1 VRRSRCSSGA
11 ARAYGYGLVELL
23 VAMSLGLLVCG
34 AMLGL
39 YRVQRSAYD
48 QASERARMDEAGRAA
63 LDLIAA
69 HLRMAGY
76 PAGLFAAGAA
86 PLAAPGALF
95 ACAAGR
101 PTGDLAAAR
110 CEADARGSDGIQLR
124 YADSGIS
131 SWAAAPGVSTDCLG
145 QALPAGAWNSARFF
159 ARPSGSTGEPEL
171 YCEGG
176 ARMGAAQPVVEGVE
190 MLRFSYWMNG
200 RAAPVRDLS
209 GVVLDHLQAVS
220 LCVLVRGK
228 PAARARAYL
237 DCDGQRQPATDRRP
251 RQTYRPVLALR
262 NLTVRN

>member
-1 VRRSRCSSGA
+1 
-11 ARAYGYGLVELL
+11 VELL

-48 QASERARMDEAGRAA
+48 QASERAHMDEAGRAA
-63 LDLIAA
+63 LDLIAV

-76 PAGLFAAGAA
+76 PAGLFAPGAA

-101 PTGDLAAAR
+101 PAGDLAAPR
-110 CEADARGSDGIQLR
+110 CESDPRGSDGIQLR
-124 YADSGIS
+124 YADSGVS
-131 SWAAAPGVSTDCLG
+131 SWAAAPGIATDCLG
-145 QALPAGAWNSARFF
+145 QALPAGTLNSARFF

-190 MLRFSYWMNG
+190 LLRFSYWMNG
-200 RAAPVRDLS
+200 SAAPVRDVS
-209 GVVLDHLQAVS
+209 GVMLDRIQAVS

-237 DCDGQRQPATDRRP
+237 DCDGQRQPGTDRRA
-251 RQTYRPVLALR
+251 RQTYRLVVAVR
-262 NLTVRN
+262 NVTVRS